1 MINSHFNSNNPSY
14 QKRKEKARGSIC
26 YLSFSWLEYIKK
38 KKEQKKET
46 EVVLPSTF
54 GWREIEEQIGSRI
67 LCEEVWLNHLQN

>member
-38 KKEQKKET
+38 KRKKKKKLKLFYHPHLGGEK
-46 EVVLPSTF
+46 LK
-54 GWREIEEQIGSRI
+54 SR
-67 LCEEVWLNHLQN
+67 LVAAYYVKRCG